1 MKIVELTP
9 VDDWG
14 EEWAEGGS
22 IAFPLDQITA
32 VVTVTVDGKTST
44 EVYAGATRQRVAES
58 YDVVLSRIGAQ
69 R

>member
-1 MKIVELTP
+1 MKVVELTP

-14 EEWAEGGS
+14 DEWDGGS

-58 YDVVLSRIGAQ
+58 YATVLARIGAE
-69 R
+69 

>member
-9 VDDWG
+9 VDDYG
-14 EEWAEGGS
+14 DEWVDGH

-32 VVTVTVDGKTST
+32 VVTVTVGEKTST
-44 EVYAGATRQRVAES
+44 EVYAGATRQRVAEP